1 MELAPIA
8 ALAQDLVANGGA
20 VALRDQCLARI
31 AQDDHQWH
39 AMRAT
44 DPDAGVQPGVT
55 GGALY
60 GVPIVVKDN
69 IDVAGMPTTSG
80 CQALAGAMPLRD
92 AAVVARLRAAGAV
105 LLGKTNLSEF
115 SFEIRSRSSLG
126 GDVLCPFDPATTSG
140 GSSGGA
146 AVAVARGYAVAALG
160 SDTGGSIRIPAAI
173 NGLVGFRPA
182 HGALPMAG
190 VAPLAPSTD
199 TVGPITRCVADA
211 LCVFQALGGQVTPF
225 AGSLSGIRIGVVR
238 QAFGDD
244 PRVLAAMEV
253 ACDRLRLSGAVVVD
267 DFAIADIAGHLKG
280 AHIVDVE
287 FGAAFDVYVARNFVA
302 GTAPGSL
309 AELIDTGAF
318 LPEYDAVLRQRL
330 AADPGD
336 AQAVLARHAALRTA
350 LQQAMADAR
359 VDCLIYPTLRVVP
372 DSLDNPK
379 GGWAAEL
386 AARTGWPAISVPVV
400 AAAGA
405 RPIGAELLMP
415 AGDEARLFALAAVLE
430 TACFI

>member
-1 MELAPIA
+1 MATAPIA
-8 ALAQDLVANGGA
+8 ALAHHLAAHGGVA
-20 VALRDQCLARI
+20 ALRDKCLARI
-31 AQDDHQWH
+31 AADDHQWH

-44 DPDAGVQPGVT
+44 DGDAGVQPGVT

-80 CQALAGAMPLRD
+80 CLALARAMPLRD
-92 AAVVARLRAAGAV
+92 ATVVARLRAAGAV
-105 LLGKTNLSEF
+105 LLGKTNMSEF

-126 GDVLCPFDPATTSG
+126 GDVLCPFDPATTAG

-146 AVAVARGYAVAALG
+146 AVAVARGYAMAALG

-211 LCVFQALGGQVTPF
+211 LCVFQALGGHVAPS
-225 AGSLSGIRIGVVR
+225 AGPVRDVRIGMVR

-244 PRVLAAMEV
+244 PRMVAAMDV
-253 ACDRLRLSGAVVVD
+253 ACDRLRGSGAIVN
-267 DFAIADIAGHLKG
+267 DFAIADVDAHLHG
-280 AHIVDVE
+280 THIVDVE
-287 FGAAFDVYVARNFVA
+287 FGAAFDAYLARNFVA

-309 AELIDTGAF
+309 AEVIASGAF
-318 LPEYDAVLRQRL
+318 LPEYDAVLRRHL
-330 AADPGD
+330 AAAPTD
-336 AQAVLARHAALRTA
+336 AQAVLARHAALRDA

-359 VDCLIYPTLRVVP
+359 VECLFYPTLRVVP

-386 AARTGWPAISVPVV
+386 AARTGWPAISVPII
-400 AAAGA
+400 ASAGA
-405 RPIGAELLMP
+405 RPIGCELLMR
-415 AGDEARLFALAAVLE
+415 AGDEARLFALARVLE
-430 TACFI
+430 TA